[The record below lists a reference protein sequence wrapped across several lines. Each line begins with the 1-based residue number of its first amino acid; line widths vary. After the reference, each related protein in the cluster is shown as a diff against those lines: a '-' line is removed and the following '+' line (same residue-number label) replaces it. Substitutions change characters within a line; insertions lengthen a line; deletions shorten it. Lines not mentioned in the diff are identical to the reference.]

1 MTDRVKWRQPYDP
14 TQSMDAKENLA
25 ASISQHHGA
34 VDKMNR
40 QAAYLIAATVSGCIE
55 QTETVEIG
63 ELDDYI
69 KGLLFSLQTGTPRE
83 GLAWD
88 SRVSLALN
96 VWG

>member
-34 VDKMNR
+34 VDRMNR

-55 QTETVEIG
+55 QTETVDVT
-63 ELDDYI
+63 ELDEYVT
-69 KGLLFSLQTGTPRE
+69 GLLFSLQTGTLTT

-88 SRVSLALN
+88 S
-96 VWG
+96 